1 MNPKAFWGTR
11 SQTPPIVM
19 RCRSGG
25 NAVRVVGESVRT
37 KKRTE
42 ITIETER
49 VIVIR
54 RRRLPVH
61 AWCQPCGGQ
70 VVMVTVDEA
79 ARAACVSART
89 VYRWVEDE
97 KLHFIE
103 TAEGGLLICQASIPP
118 SGPVV
123 KGD

>member
-1 MNPKAFWGTR
+1 M
-11 SQTPPIVM
+11 
-19 RCRSGG
+19 
-25 NAVRVVGESVRT
+25 
-37 KKRTE
+37 

-54 RRRLPVH
+54 RRRLPVQ
-61 AWCQPCGGQ
+61 AWCQSCGGQ
-70 VVMVTVDEA
+70 VVMATVDEA

-89 VYRWVEDE
+89 IYGWIEGE

-118 SGPVV
+118 IGPPIGLVV

>member
-1 MNPKAFWGTR
+1 M
-11 SQTPPIVM
+11 
-19 RCRSGG
+19 
-25 NAVRVVGESVRT
+25 

-54 RRRLPVH
+54 RHRPPVR
-61 AWCQPCGGQ
+61 AWCQSCDRQ

-89 VYRWVEDE
+89 LYRWVEDE
-97 KLHFIE
+97 QLHFIE
-103 TAEGGLLICQASIPP
+103 TAEGGLLICQASIP
-118 SGPVV
+118 SIGPVV
-123 KGD
+123 S